1 MQNKKQVYGV
11 SPEKLVHDYLLG
23 EYEIEKLKNGFR
35 PPVLAGEPCAEHQGM
50 AEFPDNTEQRLTD
63 E

>member
-1 MQNKKQVYGV
+1 VQKNKQVYGV
-11 SPEKLVHDYLLG
+11 NPETLVHDYLLG
-23 EYEIEKLKNGFR
+23 EYEIEKLRNGFR

-50 AEFPDNTEQRLTD
+50 TANQENTEQRLPD